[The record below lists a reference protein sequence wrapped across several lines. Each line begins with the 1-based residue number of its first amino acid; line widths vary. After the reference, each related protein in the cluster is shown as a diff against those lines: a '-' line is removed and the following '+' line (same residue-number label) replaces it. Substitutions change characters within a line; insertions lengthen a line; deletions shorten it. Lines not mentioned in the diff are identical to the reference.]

1 MRFRKKT
8 EDDFMVSVT
17 PLVDIVLVCLIFFMI
32 TYHFDIV
39 SGARIDLPKV
49 INKTME
55 EEADRITLSR
65 ITLII
70 SKSAEIYI
78 GGKKFDQKS
87 LAKELQSL
95 VKEKGISSVIL
106 QADKDVSHGN
116 VVEIMD
122 IAKSAGIDS
131 IIIAARWKAKGLQ

>member
-1 MRFRKKT
+1 MRFKKKSE
-8 EDDFMVSVT
+8 EDLFISVT

-49 INKTME
+49 VNKNLE
-55 EEADRITLSR
+55 DEADR

-70 SKSAEIYI
+70 SKSAEIFI
-78 GGKKFDQKS
+78 GGKKYDQKT
-87 LAKELQSL
+87 LEDKLKTL
-95 VKEKGISSVIL
+95 VKEKGYFRVIL
-106 QADKDVSHGN
+106 QADKDVAHGR

-122 IAKSAGIDS
+122 IAKGAGIS
-131 IIIAARWKAKGLQ
+131 SVVIAAKWKSDALR

>member
-1 MRFRKKT
+1 MRFKKKSE
-8 EDDFMVSVT
+8 EDLFISVT

-49 INKTME
+49 VNKNQE
-55 EEADRITLSR
+55 EEADK

-70 SKSAEIYI
+70 SKSAEVYI
-78 GGKKFDQKS
+78 GGKKFDQKT
-87 LAKELQSL
+87 LENELKSL
-95 VKEKGISSVIL
+95 VKEKGYLRVIL
-106 QADKDVSHGN
+106 QADKDVAHGK

-122 IAKSAGIDS
+122 IAKGAGISS
-131 IIIAARWKAKGLQ
+131 IVIAAKWKSGVLR

>member
-1 MRFRKKT
+1 MRFKKKSE
-8 EDDFMVSVT
+8 EDLNISVT

-49 INKTME
+49 VNKNLE
-55 EEADRITLSR
+55 EGADK

-78 GGKKFDQKS
+78 GGKKYDQKT
-87 LAKELQSL
+87 LEDQLKTL
-95 VKEKGISSVIL
+95 VKEKGYLRVIL
-106 QADKDVSHGN
+106 QADKDVAHGK

-122 IAKSAGIDS
+122 IAKGAGISS
-131 IIIAARWKAKGLQ
+131 IIIAAKWKSDVLR

>member
-1 MRFRKKT
+1 MRFKKKSE
-8 EDDFMVSVT
+8 EDLNISVT

-49 INKTME
+49 VNKNLE
-55 EEADRITLSR
+55 EGADKITLV
-65 ITLII
+65 I

-78 GGKKFDQKS
+78 GGKKYDQKT
-87 LAKELQSL
+87 LAKELESL
-95 VKEKGISSVIL
+95 IKEKGVLRVIL
-106 QADKDVSHGN
+106 QADKDVAHGK

-122 IAKSAGIDS
+122 IAKGAGINS
-131 IIIAARWKAKGLQ
+131 IIIAAKWKSDALK

>member
-1 MRFRKKT
+1 MRFKKKSE
-8 EDDFMVSVT
+8 EDLNISVT

-49 INKTME
+49 VNKNLE
-55 EEADRITLSR
+55 EGADKITLV
-65 ITLII
+65 I

-78 GGKKFDQKS
+78 GGKKYDQKT
-87 LAKELQSL
+87 LTKELESL
-95 VKEKGISSVIL
+95 IKEKGVLRVIL
-106 QADKDVSHGN
+106 QADKDVAHGK

-122 IAKSAGIDS
+122 IAKGAGINS
-131 IIIAARWKAKGLQ
+131 IIIAAKWKSDALK

>member
-1 MRFRKKT
+1 MKFHKKS
-8 EDDFMVSVT
+8 EEDFMISVT

-49 INKTME
+49 INKSIE
-55 EEADRITLSR
+55 EESDR

-78 GGKKFDQKS
+78 GGKKFEKKS
-87 LAKELQSL
+87 LEKELQSL
-95 VKEKGISSVIL
+95 VKGKGISSVIL

-116 VVEIMD
+116 VVEVMD

-131 IIIAARWKAKGLQ
+131 IIIAARWKTEGLK

>member
-1 MRFRKKT
+1 MRFKKKSE
-8 EDDFMVSVT
+8 EDLFISVT

-49 INKTME
+49 VNKNQE
-55 EEADRITLSR
+55 EEADK

-70 SKSAEIYI
+70 SKSAEVYI
-78 GGKKFDQKS
+78 GGKKFDQKT
-87 LAKELQSL
+87 LENELKSL
-95 VKEKGISSVIL
+95 VKEKGYLRVIL
-106 QADKDVSHGN
+106 QADKDVAHGK

-122 IAKSAGIDS
+122 IAKGAGISS
-131 IIIAARWKAKGLQ
+131 IVIAAKWKSDVLR

>member
-1 MRFRKKT
+1 MRFKKKSE
-8 EDDFMVSVT
+8 EDLNISVT

-49 INKTME
+49 VNKNLE
-55 EEADRITLSR
+55 EDADK

-78 GGKKFDQKS
+78 GGKKYDQKT
-87 LAKELQSL
+87 LEDQLKTL
-95 VKEKGISSVIL
+95 VKEKGYLRVIL
-106 QADKDVSHGN
+106 QADKDVAHGK

-122 IAKSAGIDS
+122 IAKGAGISS
-131 IIIAARWKAKGLQ
+131 IIIAAKWKSDVLR

>member
-1 MRFRKKT
+1 MI
-8 EDDFMVSVT
+8 SVT

-49 INKTME
+49 INKSIE
-55 EEADRITLSR
+55 EESDR

-78 GGKKFDQKS
+78 GGKKFEKKS
-87 LAKELQSL
+87 LEKELQSL
-95 VKEKGISSVIL
+95 VKGKGISSVIL

-116 VVEIMD
+116 VVEVMD

-131 IIIAARWKAKGLQ
+131 IIIAARWKTEGLK

>member
-8 EDDFMVSVT
+8 EEDFMISVT

-49 INKTME
+49 INKNME
-55 EEADRITLSR
+55 EETDR

-70 SKSAEIYI
+70 SKSAEIYLR
-78 GGKKFDQKS
+78 GKKFDQKS
-87 LAKELQSL
+87 LEKELQSL
-95 VKEKGISSVIL
+95 VKEKGILSLIL

>member
-1 MRFRKKT
+1 MRFKKKSE
-8 EDDFMVSVT
+8 EDLFISVT

-49 INKTME
+49 VNKNLE
-55 EEADRITLSR
+55 EDADK

-78 GGKKFDQKS
+78 GGKKYDQKS
-87 LAKELQSL
+87 LEVELKTL
-95 VKEKGISSVIL
+95 VKEKGYLRVIL
-106 QADKDVSHGN
+106 QADKDVAHGK

-122 IAKSAGIDS
+122 IAKGAGISS
-131 IIIAARWKAKGLQ
+131 IIIAAKWKSDVLR

>member
-1 MRFRKKT
+1 MRFKKKS
-8 EDDFMVSVT
+8 EEDFMISVT

-39 SGARIDLPKV
+39 SGARINLPKV
-49 INKTME
+49 INKNME
-55 EEADRITLSR
+55 EETNRIT
-65 ITLII
+65 III

-78 GGKKFDQKS
+78 GGEKFDQKS
-87 LAKELQSL
+87 LEKELQSL
-95 VKEKGISSVIL
+95 VKEKGILSVIL

-131 IIIAARWKAKGLQ
+131 IIIAARWKAEGLQ

>member
-1 MRFRKKT
+1 MRFKKKSE
-8 EDDFMVSVT
+8 EDLFIIVT

-49 INKTME
+49 VNKNLE
-55 EEADRITLSR
+55 EDADK

-78 GGKKFDQKS
+78 GGKKYDQKS
-87 LAKELQSL
+87 LEVELKTL
-95 VKEKGISSVIL
+95 VKEKGYLRVIL
-106 QADKDVSHGN
+106 QADKDV
-116 VVEIMD
+116 
-122 IAKSAGIDS
+122 
-131 IIIAARWKAKGLQ
+131 

>member
-1 MRFRKKT
+1 MRFKKKSE
-8 EDDFMVSVT
+8 EDLFISVT

-49 INKTME
+49 VNKNLE
-55 EEADRITLSR
+55 EEADK

-70 SKSAEIYI
+70 SKSGEIFI

-87 LAKELQSL
+87 LENDLKNL
-95 VKEKGISSVIL
+95 VKEKGYLRIVL
-106 QADKDVSHGN
+106 QADKDVTHGK

-122 IAKSAGIDS
+122 IAKGAGISS
-131 IIIAARWKAKGLQ
+131 IVIAAKWKSGVLQ

>member
-1 MRFRKKT
+1 MRFKKKSE
-8 EDDFMVSVT
+8 EDLNISVT

-49 INKTME
+49 VNKNLE
-55 EEADRITLSR
+55 EDADK

-78 GGKKFDQKS
+78 GGKKYDQKT
-87 LAKELQSL
+87 LEDNLKIL
-95 VKEKGISSVIL
+95 VKEKGYLRVIL
-106 QADKDVSHGN
+106 QADKDVAHGK

-122 IAKSAGIDS
+122 IAKGAGISS
-131 IIIAARWKAKGLQ
+131 IIIAAKWKSDVLR

>member
-1 MRFRKKT
+1 MRFKKKSE
-8 EDDFMVSVT
+8 EDLFISVT

-49 INKTME
+49 VNKNLE
-55 EEADRITLSR
+55 EDTGKV
-65 ITLII
+65 TLII

-78 GGKKFDQKS
+78 GGKKYDQKT
-87 LAKELQSL
+87 LENELKDL
-95 VKEKGISSVIL
+95 VKEKGYLRVIL
-106 QADKDVSHGN
+106 QADKDVAHGK

-122 IAKSAGIDS
+122 IAKGAGIGS
-131 IIIAARWKAKGLQ
+131 IVIAAKWKSDILQ

>member
-1 MRFRKKT
+1 MRFKKKSE
-8 EDDFMVSVT
+8 EDLNISVT

-49 INKTME
+49 VNKNLE
-55 EEADRITLSR
+55 EGADK

-70 SKSAEIYI
+70 SKSAEIFI
-78 GGKKFDQKS
+78 GGKKYDQKT
-87 LAKELQSL
+87 LENELKNL
-95 VKEKGISSVIL
+95 VKGKGYLRVIL
-106 QADKDVSHGN
+106 QADKDVAHGK

-122 IAKSAGIDS
+122 IAKGAGISS
-131 IIIAARWKAKGLQ
+131 IIIAAKWKSDVLQ

>member
-1 MRFRKKT
+1 MRFKKKSE
-8 EDDFMVSVT
+8 EDLFISVT

-49 INKTME
+49 LNKNQE
-55 EEADRITLSR
+55 EEADK

-70 SKSAEIYI
+70 SKSAEVYI
-78 GGKKFDQKS
+78 GGKKFDQKT
-87 LAKELQSL
+87 LENELKSL
-95 VKEKGISSVIL
+95 VKEKGYLRVIL
-106 QADKDVSHGN
+106 QADKDVAHGK

-122 IAKSAGIDS
+122 IAKSAGISS
-131 IIIAARWKAKGLQ
+131 IVIAAKWKSGVLR

>member
-1 MRFRKKT
+1 MRFKKKSE
-8 EDDFMVSVT
+8 EDLFISVT

-49 INKTME
+49 VNKNLE
-55 EEADRITLSR
+55 EDADK

-78 GGKKFDQKS
+78 GGKKYDQKA
-87 LAKELQSL
+87 LEDELKTL
-95 VKEKGISSVIL
+95 VREKGYLRVIL
-106 QADKDVSHGN
+106 QADKDVAHGR

-122 IAKSAGIDS
+122 IAKGAGIS
-131 IIIAARWKAKGLQ
+131 SVVIAAKWKSDVLR

>member
-1 MRFRKKT
+1 MRFKKKSE
-8 EDDFMVSVT
+8 EDLNISVT

-49 INKTME
+49 VNKNLE
-55 EEADRITLSR
+55 EDADK

-78 GGKKFDQKS
+78 GGKKYDQKT
-87 LAKELQSL
+87 LEDQLKTL
-95 VKEKGISSVIL
+95 VKEKGYLRVIL
-106 QADKDVSHGN
+106 QADKDVAHGR

-122 IAKSAGIDS
+122 IAKGAGIGS
-131 IIIAARWKAKGLQ
+131 IIIAAKWKSDALR

>member
-1 MRFRKKT
+1 MRFKKKSE
-8 EDDFMVSVT
+8 EDLNISVT

-49 INKTME
+49 VNKNLE
-55 EEADRITLSR
+55 EDADK

-78 GGKKFDQKS
+78 GGKKYDQKT
-87 LAKELQSL
+87 LEDQLKIL
-95 VKEKGISSVIL
+95 VKEKGYLRVIL
-106 QADKDVSHGN
+106 QADKDVAHGK

-122 IAKSAGIDS
+122 IAKGAGISS
-131 IIIAARWKAKGLQ
+131 IIIAAKWKSDVLR

>member
-1 MRFRKKT
+1 MRFKKKSE
-8 EDDFMVSVT
+8 EDLNISVT

-49 INKTME
+49 VNKNLE
-55 EEADRITLSR
+55 EGADKITLV
-65 ITLII
+65 I

-78 GGKKFDQKS
+78 GGKKYDQKT
-87 LAKELQSL
+87 LAKELESL
-95 VKEKGISSVIL
+95 IKEKGALRVIL
-106 QADKDVSHGN
+106 QADKDVAHGK

-122 IAKSAGIDS
+122 IAKGAGINS
-131 IIIAARWKAKGLQ
+131 IIIAAKWKSDALK